1 MNSKFIAIVVAV
13 ALLIAGVVTSLFL
26 QRGNENAAETPVA
39 DVTPPTDSS
48 AASESEPA
56 PRIIDFAMPDLDGT
70 TRQISDW
77 NGNSRIVNFWATWCA
92 PCRREIPL
100 LKATQDAN
108 ADKNV
113 QIIGIAV
120 DFPEE
125 VASYAEEA
133 QFNYPILVGQEEAM
147 AAAEA
152 SGVEFFGMPFTMI
165 LAPDGELLDAHMGEI
180 HESDIDRIV
189 GVFADLN
196 AGSISNS
203 EAAKALQSR

>member
-1 MNSKFIAIVVAV
+1 MNSKFIAAIVAI
-13 ALLIAGVVTSLFL
+13 ALLTAGVMTSLFL
-26 QRGNENAAETPVA
+26 QRGNETATDTQTAQETP
-39 DVTPPTDSS
+39 
-48 AASESEPA
+48 AASDAALATAHP
-56 PRIIDFAMPDLDGT
+56 PRIIDFAMPDLEGN

-77 NGNSRIVNFWATWCA
+77 NGNGRIVNFWATWCA

-100 LKATQDAN
+100 LKATQEAN

-125 VASYAEEA
+125 VASYAEET

-147 AAAEA
+147 AAAEE

-180 HESDIDRIV
+180 HESDIDRII

-196 AGSISNS
+196 AGTISNS
-203 EAAKALQSR
+203 EAATALQAR